1 MLGDG
6 YLHPTSY
13 GAAGVKFTQKFEDK
27 EYVSWTLQGLGDI
40 ACPSLGKAIS
50 GYGTEMIRA
59 GTTYNAAIFTLFKEW
74 KVEGENKRI
83 PDWVANKLSPISIA
97 FWYMDDGSLS
107 HHEDQ
112 EDRALIA
119 VCAFTEEDC
128 KVLQKG
134 LARFDIQA
142 QYYQS
147 ENNHSRLRLNA
158 DDAEKFFLLIAPYI
172 PPCIQYKLPM
182 RYRGHPGWLPLLE
195 NVYKPRLIEQTI
207 DFVKPYAGKETS
219 SRWDLETET
228 HNFFANYILVHN
240 SNCRAGLIEGELMAG
255 SKAVRR
261 KQPAEDKFASNIYWY
276 PLSLEPVRKLVE
288 TLGSENRQVIL
299 FGEVYGSKIQSFHY
313 GLKGILG
320 FRAFD
325 LLINGKYLDWPEF
338 QTLCELFGIET
349 VPVVA
354 TLPFDLDA
362 IKRLSE
368 GKTLL
373 MKQDA
378 HIREGLV
385 VHPIRERTHPKVGRV
400 ILKYVS
406 DSYLF
411 GEKSDFTDQ

>member
-1 MLGDG
+1 VVRKGEYQVGDRIVYFPIDTVLPFEISERFGVTKYLSKQRIKCAKLRGEPSFGLAVKPDRADWPLGENVAD
-6 YLHPTSY
+6 YY
-13 GAAGVKFTQKFEDK
+13 GASKYEPPVRVGAG
-27 EYVSWTLQGLGDI
+27 
-40 ACPSLGKAIS
+40 
-50 GYGTEMIRA
+50 
-59 GTTYNAAIFTLFKEW
+59 
-74 KVEGENKRI
+74 
-83 PDWVANKLSPISIA
+83 
-97 FWYMDDGSLS
+97 
-107 HHEDQ
+107 
-112 EDRALIA
+112 
-119 VCAFTEEDC
+119 
-128 KVLQKG
+128 
-134 LARFDIQA
+134 
-142 QYYQS
+142 
-147 ENNHSRLRLNA
+147 
-158 DDAEKFFLLIAPYI
+158 DAEKEHPLFVGYTEIEN
-172 PPCIQYKLPM
+172 M
-182 RYRGHPGWLPLLE
+182 RNFPTILEPGESVIL
-195 NVYKPRLIEQTI
+195 
-207 DFVKPYAGKETS
+207 
-219 SRWDLETET
+219 TEKIHGT
-228 HNFFANYILVHN
+228 C
-240 SNCRAGLIEGELMAG
+240 CRTGLIEGELMAG

-261 KQPAEDKFASNIYWY
+261 KRPAEDKMASNIYWY

-354 TLPFDLDA
+354 TLPFDLDT
-362 IKRLSE
+362 IKHLSE
-368 GKTLL
+368 GKTQL
-373 MKQDA
+373 MEQEA